1 MITDTNTI
9 EYLLKYSNL
18 FLEQVTSE
26 YIYDLLYS
34 AKEAHM
40 NMIRVW
46 GGMITVYLLVS
57 MLHQISTNFF

>member
-46 GGMITVYLLVS
+46 GGMIAF
-57 MLHQISTNFF
+57 IF